1 MKQVLFHCP
10 RNIITSPP
18 GWQPL
23 LYNRCF
29 YITMNALNELMIC
42 CLTKSAQHAWK
53 KGAIER
59 YPLITLNVSESEKV

>member
-42 CLTKSAQHAWK
+42 CLTKSARHAWK
-53 KGAIER
+53 LGEFTGENRRTTCDKR
-59 YPLITLNVSESEKV
+59 